1 MSAPI
6 QLTELI
12 SVETKLGHGYAI
24 IFETGEHDNHWTVVL
39 DNGAVVTFAQDQIR
53 VSRDY
58 THGRGISHE
67 EMREIIGGE

>member
-1 MSAPI
+1 MSTPI
-6 QLTELI
+6 QLSELI
-12 SVETKLGHGYAI
+12 SVETKLGHGYALF
-24 IFETGEHDNHWTVVL
+24 FEAAEHDNWWTVAL

-67 EMREIIGGE
+67 EMREIIGE